1 MPHAKRDV
9 TADSTNG
16 YSNGTMASGPVTN
29 GSPQSAFL
37 SVRHPPPPLRSLP
50 GPISQPANNGL
61 QHLTSF
67 PVVSDGISTY
77 KSNTY
82 GAKSISYASR
92 TLDLLTAK
100 IYKPLSP
107 YLATPFSYVAPYVSK
122 ADSLGST
129 GLTKL
134 ESRFPIVKEDT
145 ATVQKTVTSYAGYP
159 LELADQGK
167 GVLLKIYEDRLKLHE
182 GKYLR
187 VPLAAFETQ
196 IIATHRVLN
205 AVATW
210 IHQKSD
216 NYNQKKT
223 KAA

>member
-1 MPHAKRDV
+1 
-9 TADSTNG
+9 
-16 YSNGTMASGPVTN
+16 MASDSVTN

-37 SVRHPPPPLRSLP
+37 S
-50 GPISQPANNGL
+50 
-61 QHLTSF
+61 HLTSF

-82 GAKSISYASR
+82 GAKSISYASQ
-92 TLDLLTAK
+92 TLDLLTTK

-145 ATVQKTVTSYAGYP
+145 ATVQKAVTSYAGYP

-167 GVLLKIYEDRLKLHE
+167 GALLKIYEDRLKFHE
-182 GKYLR
+182 EKGTYLR
-187 VPLAAFETQ
+187 VPRAAVETQ
-196 IIATHRVLN
+196 LIATQKLLH
-205 AVATW
+205 AVSTW
-210 IHQKSD
+210 AHQKS
-216 NYNQKKT
+216 NSYYNGKKT